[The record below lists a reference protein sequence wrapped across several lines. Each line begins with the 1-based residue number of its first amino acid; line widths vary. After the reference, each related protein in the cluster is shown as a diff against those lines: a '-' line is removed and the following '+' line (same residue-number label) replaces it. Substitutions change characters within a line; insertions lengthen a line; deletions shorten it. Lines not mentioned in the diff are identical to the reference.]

1 MEALIFSAAFGQV
14 FFLGLNAKFLRDD
27 KIFLGALVSWA
38 ITGSMYAQTWV
49 IANSNLDMGIMF
61 FWGGLGGS
69 MGITAAQL
77 VHKKY
82 FRRSHEI

>member
-1 MEALIFSAAFGQV
+1 MYELLIYTSAFVQV
-14 FFLGLNAKFLRDD
+14 FALGMNAKFLRDD
-27 KIFLGALVSWA
+27 KILLGAIVSWF
-38 ITGSMYAQTWV
+38 ITAAMYAQTWV
-49 IANSNLDMGIMF
+49 IANSTLDIASMF

-82 FRRSHEI
+82 FR